1 MHLRKPIDHTMQIRI
16 KRAYDEPSSQDG
28 KRFLVDRIW
37 PRGIKKE
44 DLELDDWLKEAAP
57 STNLRKWFD
66 HRADRWEGF
75 REKYR
80 KELENKKDALR
91 PLYDAMKEGRVTLVY
106 SARDEERNQAVVLR
120 RYLSETR

>member
-1 MHLRKPIDHTMQIRI
+1 MQIRI

>member
-1 MHLRKPIDHTMQIRI
+1 MADIRI
-16 KRAYDEPSSQDG
+16 KRAYEEPSPEDG

-44 DLELDDWLKEAAP
+44 NLALDDWPKEVAP
-57 STNLRKWFD
+57 STALRKWFD
-66 HRADRWEGF
+66 HRPDRWQRF
-75 REKYR
+75 CQKYR
-80 KELENKKDALR
+80 EELEGKRGILR
-91 PLYDAMKEGRVTLVY
+91 PLYQAMDQGPITLVY

>member
-1 MHLRKPIDHTMQIRI
+1 MDIRI
-16 KRAYDEPSSQDG
+16 KRAYDEPSSEDG
-28 KRFLVDRIW
+28 KRFLVDRVW

-44 DLELDDWLKEAAP
+44 DLDLDDWIKEAAP
-57 STNLRKWFD
+57 SAGLRKWFD

-75 REKYR
+75 CETYRE
-80 KELENKKDALR
+80 ELDQKRETLR
-91 PLYDAMKEGRVTLVY
+91 PLYDAMKEGAVTLVY